1 MLCTAARGLT
11 ARSPDAIGVELW
23 GVQVEST
30 CGLAH
35 RRAGR
40 GDAAGTAIAVLVW
53 GARPMLQGYLYTI
66 WTLAHAVLLFA
77 LPAGRGVLI
86 VLIAGCGLAD
96 VGAYCVGK
104 AVGRRRIA
112 PRISPH
118 KAWEGLLGDLLG
130 AAVAVLLF
138 RFALPSLSEAALAG
152 LIVLIAL
159 GSAWGDL
166 LSSLGKRTASVK
178 DWGTLIP
185 GHGGLLDRLNSL
197 IVVMPLAYYYLRLLQ
212 GTVN

>member
-1 MLCTAARGLT
+1 
-11 ARSPDAIGVELW
+11 
-23 GVQVEST
+23 
-30 CGLAH
+30 
-35 RRAGR
+35 
-40 GDAAGTAIAVLVW
+40 
-53 GARPMLQGYLYTI
+53 MLQGYLYTI

-166 LSSLGKRTASVK
+166 LSSLGKRTAGVK

-197 IVVMPLAYYYLRLLQ
+197 IVVLPLAYDYVQLL
-212 GTVN
+212 